1 MEEREREK
9 VMGQGCAERR
19 RGRGERGELD
29 ASEIGKGRLEIGAN
43 RA

>member
-1 MEEREREK
+1 MGAQKGGEGREK
-9 VMGQGCAERR
+9 EG
-19 RGRGERGELD
+19 LD

>member
-1 MEEREREK
+1 MRRKEAKEGRERER
-9 VMGQGCAERR
+9 GG
-19 RGRGERGELD
+19 LD

>member
-1 MEEREREK
+1 MEKERGREK

-19 RGRGERGELD
+19 RRKGGLD